1 MKTIE
6 DDIVSLFEAA
16 QRNVL
21 IVAPFIRSE
30 ALARLLDSIPSGTET
45 IVVTRWRIADLLAGA
60 SDLGVYE
67 LTEAK
72 RIPLYL
78 RPDLHAKLFAAD
90 ESCLVGSANV
100 TDTALGRRK
109 QSNLELLVLV
119 PRGADSIVE
128 FEKQL
133 LAQAVRASGK
143 HRDRLDNLLERLRL
157 SKTAIVGMENES
169 FSLTPSNWVPQVRN
183 PEELYAVYQGN
194 ADLGRSAIVIMQ
206 EELAKIGVVAG
217 LNEEEFKAW
226 VAVKIG
232 QSPFIERVIQKIEE
246 HGEVTEADIGEL
258 LTESDVAP
266 NEYQPRDLLEVLER
280 WLTCFLSMRYE
291 TARDSVRLIKA
302 KML

>member
-1 MKTIE
+1 MKTLE

-30 ALARLLDSIPSGTET
+30 ALARLLDGIPSGTET
-45 IVVTRWRIADLLAGA
+45 IIVTRWRIADLLAGA

-67 LTEAK
+67 LAEAK

-90 ESCLVGSANV
+90 ERCLVGSANV

-109 QSNLELLVLV
+109 QSNLELLVPV
-119 PRGADSIVE
+119 PRGADSIVV
-128 FEKQL
+128 FEKRL
-133 LAQAVRASGK
+133 LAQAVRASAR
-143 HRDRLDNLLERLRL
+143 HRDRLDKLLERLRL
-157 SKTAIVGMENES
+157 SKTAIVGREDEIL
-169 FSLTPSNWVPQVRN
+169 SLTPSNWVPQVRN
-183 PEELYAVYQGN
+183 PEELYSVYKGN

-206 EELAKIGVVAG
+206 EELAKIGVVSG
-217 LNEEEFKAW
+217 LNEDDFKAW
-226 VAVKIG
+226 VAVKIS
-232 QSPFIERVIQKIEE
+232 QSPFIDRVMQKIEE

-258 LTESDVAP
+258 LTKSDVAP
-266 NEYQPRDLLEVLER
+266 NAYQPRDLLEVLGR

-291 TARDSVRLIKA
+291 TARDSVKLIKA